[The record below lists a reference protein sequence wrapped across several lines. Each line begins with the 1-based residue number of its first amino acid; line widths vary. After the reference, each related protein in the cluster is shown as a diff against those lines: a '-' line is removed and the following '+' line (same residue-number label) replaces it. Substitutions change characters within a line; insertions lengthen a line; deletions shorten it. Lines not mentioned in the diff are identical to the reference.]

1 MSYVWQE
8 TWPPVQQKASAS
20 KAAPSSSGLSDPMG
34 AAHVATRL
42 HAKLMSLGL
51 KLKISSDLVAMNDF
65 SHRLRGK
72 PVSPYFDDSIA
83 GLQPERAFWMG
94 LEDAGGKPMGLQ
106 AFRLDIVESSL
117 ADWAQVYTIALY
129 MRRKELLVPDEGAAP
144 RNSITERIRGRLVYQ
159 GDLYFDPALRRGPC
173 IDYFGKLGLVLV
185 HMKWQPDAAWG
196 LMGQSMATRGTS
208 TRQGY
213 SYIEK
218 GVLRWLTM
226 SDGIDPV
233 EWIAISERPA
243 LEQLIEQELITPQ

>member
-8 TWPPVQQKASAS
+8 VWQPNQQPTSAA
-20 KAAPSSSGLSDPMG
+20 KSSPISLGLSDPLG

-42 HAKLMSLGL
+42 HAKLLSLGL
-51 KLKISSDLVAMNDF
+51 RLKISNDLVVLNAF
-65 SHRLRGK
+65 SQALRGK
-72 PVSPYFDDSIA
+72 PVSPYFDPAIS
-83 GLQPERAFWMG
+83 GLQPERVFWMG

-106 AFRLDIVESSL
+106 AFRLDTVESSL

-129 MRRKELLVPDEGAAP
+129 MRRKELLVPAEGPTP

-159 GDLYFDPALRRGPC
+159 GDLYFDPAIRRGPC

-196 LMGQSMATRGTS
+196 LMAQSMATRGTS

-213 SYIEK
+213 TYTEK

-226 SDGIDPV
+226 SDGIDPT